1 MTSRILLVEDAP
13 DVQLIVAD
21 LLRGHGHEVTVSGDG
36 DSEGLRIAAEQQFD
50 LMLLDVMLP
59 GINGFE
65 LCRAV
70 RERGFDGGILMLT
83 ARAQVDDRVEGL
95 RTGADDYLI
104 KPFDSKELVAR
115 VSALLHRLG
124 KTPLTP
130 VLKYQFSDVEVDFDR
145 REVLRGGMPVNLAA
159 KELQLLR
166 QLIDHRGQV
175 LSRERLLSRI
185 WHDQPFIGP
194 RTARRSRGLA
204 AAGNSKRIHRPPVTS
219 SRRAR
224 GIFFRALAHNIS
236 FNFTG
241 KPGSVLMD
249 RWDRSCCRLFAVA
262 LP

>member
-21 LLRGHGHEVTVSGDG
+21 LLRGYGHEVVVSGDG
-36 DSEGLRIAAEQQFD
+36 SEALQVAAEQQFD
-50 LMLLDVMLP
+50 LMILDVMLP
-59 GINGFE
+59 GIDGFD

-104 KPFDSKELVAR
+104 KPFDSKELLAR
-115 VSALLHRLG
+115 VSALLRRLG

-130 VLKYQFSDVEVDFDR
+130 VLQYQFGDVAVDFGR
-145 REVLRGGMPVNLAA
+145 REVLRGGITVNLAA

-175 LSRERLLSRI
+175 LSRERFCPAYGTTSR
-185 WHDQPFIGP
+185 
-194 RTARRSRGLA
+194 
-204 AAGNSKRIHRPPVTS
+204 S
-219 SRRAR
+219 S
-224 GIFFRALAHNIS
+224 
-236 FNFTG
+236 
-241 KPGSVLMD
+241 D
-249 RWDRSCCRLFAVA
+249 RV
-262 LP
+262 P